1 MIPLKSKVKAKGLMK
16 SVPSGMLAPKSL
28 ATKPVK
34 SFPKPVFPSASSSST
49 PIGSAS
55 STTSIIS
62 GSRPPL
68 DESWREFC
76 EATTIDF
83 ATYATL
89 IQESID
95 QGKFNKATR
104 LLTAAFRSF
113 IDKKA
118 NQGKFNIE
126 YQLLTVAA
134 VTIKEHSEKIQH
146 VALQKCLLNLMCRMK
161 PMTHERQGLIAALT
175 VTLASSQPVWN
186 PYYVTAYLHDCLGE
200 RNWVNKPT
208 SSFISVQIIK
218 AFGTVFPTREMF
230 TSCNLEVDVDLM
242 PEGLSSAIDRY
253 PSPTAKEE
261 ITTIALN
268 AIAPWWE
275 LRADTMPLHFL
286 RALAPLMALPE
297 IRFNVVKRIDAWLQN
312 AKAQRLALQLL
323 LFVGLNYGE
332 ASDSPQERSILARL
346 LQMRML
352 KNKHVTSVFTI
363 SLREM
368 LLRKSDCNMRTAIR
382 MILENEFGH
391 VMSRHPHNV
400 SILMSMFGFDRART
414 AEILGQEI
422 SEMVMGREEYCK
434 PVRLLLREV
443 IRFFHRN
450 EFPFYTLANSYLS
463 SIVEEVGKSEHG
475 IEDHVFRSASELLS
489 AVTLMSISATVREAF
504 NARRTGTNYT
514 PDLVS
519 VHDRFESALSDYMEA
534 IVKWLQGVRHIF
546 PSAREYL
553 QAYHKLLFLERADVY
568 CALEQG
574 PTEAEY
580 MTCFKVICEC
590 RVRESVLRMI
600 LGDQFTMLDNQ
611 EAIRLIEGL
620 TKRAVENRVAADAPL
635 PLITL
640 SNPVQLI
647 DRLFQLSS
655 YRSPGVNLPENF
667 NCFATKKFYWKS
679 WFIVMMWACAGKVG
693 EEMEVI
699 YNTYPQLRLFIHM
712 VLVKSFRFPLEFEGK
727 TPEEWE
733 ALESDTV
740 NKEKEAILKME
751 SFISKCRVEEDSSK
765 LIGVTCFNDPRGMP
779 RRPPENVIRKIE
791 ALAVDCGMA
800 SRLCE
805 CRQPDMVDQLIRNVG
820 PSKAMPAIQEL
831 FATNSSAIDAMPAST
846 LCQYLHY
853 DLQRRKMA
861 KIDDGGAVNMIVAR
875 VRAAFADTNVQEDSV
890 SAVLFLLDKRTAFNV
905 RERVGAKLV
914 LSVLF
919 SDDDEVMEVDQTG
932 EGVWMRGL
940 QKTSFYSK
948 IAPCMVTQLAKAA
961 LDSEAPQLDHLLEAI
976 QSQMNQ
982 DNMHQ
987 LSVLLAVLVE
997 KFGKTSAAKVQPL
1010 IEVFARYVDLCAKSP
1025 DYWPTEFP
1033 PQPTGKVVRK
1043 YSVEIGGR
1051 KMFMTSDAVEALL
1064 RLLCYTCGLQ
1074 GGGYKKLAE
1083 VWMPDKG
1090 SMPKVT
1096 CDDEPVDLLTPN
1108 LRAFMLEFDHK
1119 KIVKTAMEGLDPALA
1134 LKVACEIS
1142 AMRPEHASKLLQIA
1156 CGAKELNK
1164 ADVMCLDKTARI
1176 MLNIH
1181 NINGIQNARKV
1192 LNVLDEIEKSFTE
1205 KMEIST
1211 FEPIPQ
1217 PSASA
1222 VEEPPETKPMTR
1234 AEMVQHLKAA
1244 TVPNAPFVLG
1254 WDIWRDTQRAEDVAM
1269 AVVEHLEGN
1278 LKFFLGDLE
1287 AFNFIFAVLGPCA
1300 RKFPSVKRRL
1310 STFSAKVLKSAATS
1324 PAIEGHLRQYVPNA
1338 PVPANLKKKELT
1350 EDEMLGAL
1358 HTNVIPDGYSRAL
1371 LLNKFLQKRVE
1382 IFTRSPDPA
1391 EFDSQMMAI
1400 FCGSGIEELVAQ
1412 MPLRTPLKTIEVVF
1426 VKLLSAFN
1434 TRYNPKIVCSFCML
1448 NAKREFCRVW
1458 TVQQWACLAQY
1469 VVESVMS
1476 DSLQIK
1482 AGVDL
1487 IVHLVDMTNVDVA
1500 VPIAEVIVTLARSDL
1515 PVEKRK
1521 HAQQLLNDI
1530 QQKYPCLFVDPLA
1543 NRASIKGFRWRQRD
1557 TDGLVTTLVA
1567 QAVDPNGSLSAVET
1581 LSQLVETYPK
1591 VMIRNFGTM
1600 AQQIPLL
1607 TRMSSVMRKE
1617 KMAFVLLVLEA
1628 TMKLL
1633 PLMRDTSYSIVL
1645 GDAIH
1650 AFLSFYEALINSE
1663 LAPYFAEKLLSCCM
1677 RFFSTHTETAKM
1689 VFTDRSDVLESLVQ
1703 KLPTNPHA
1711 LMIKDILRESDME
1724 VA

>member
-34 SFPKPVFPSASSSST
+34 SFPKLA
-49 PIGSAS
+49 
-55 STTSIIS
+55 
-62 GSRPPL
+62 
-68 DESWREFC
+68 
-76 EATTIDF
+76 
-83 ATYATL
+83 
-89 IQESID
+89 
-95 QGKFNKATR
+95 R

-161 PMTHERQGLIAALT
+161 PMTPERQGLIAALT

-200 RNWVNKPT
+200 RNWPT

-733 ALESDTV
+733 VLESDTV

-751 SFISKCRVEEDSSK
+751 SFISKCRVEEESSK

-919 SDDDEVMEVDQTG
+919 SDDDEVMEIDQTG

-1074 GGGYKKLAE
+1074 GAGYKKLAE

-1192 LNVLDEIEKSFTE
+1192 LNLLDEIEKSFTE
-1205 KMEIST
+1205 KMEITT
-1211 FEPIPQ
+1211 FEPISQ

-1244 TVPNAPFVLG
+1244 T
-1254 WDIWRDTQRAEDVAM
+1254 RAEDVAM

-1358 HTNVIPDGYSRAL
+1358 HTNIIPDG

-1412 MPLRTPLKTIEVVF
+1412 MPLRTPLKTIEMVF

-1458 TVQQWACLAQY
+1458 TVPQWACLAQ
-1469 VVESVMS
+1469 
-1476 DSLQIK
+1476 
-1482 AGVDL
+1482 
-1487 IVHLVDMTNVDVA
+1487 
-1500 VPIAEVIVTLARSDL
+1500 SDL

-1530 QQKYPCLFVDPLA
+1530 QQRYPCLFVDPLA
-1543 NRASIKGFRWRQRD
+1543 NRATIKGFRWRQRD

-1677 RFFSTHTETAKM
+1677 RFFSTHTETM

-1711 LMIKDILRESDME
+1711 LMIKDILRESDIE